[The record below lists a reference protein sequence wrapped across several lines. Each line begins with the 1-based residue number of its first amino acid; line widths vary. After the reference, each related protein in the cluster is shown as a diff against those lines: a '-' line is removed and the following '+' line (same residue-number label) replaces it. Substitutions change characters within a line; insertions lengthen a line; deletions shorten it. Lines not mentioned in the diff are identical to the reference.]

1 MVGAVGALAAAAE
14 VEALE
19 GSAVVAISA
28 AAAGAA
34 VGSAGMNRSILK
46 PEEEKQMNKTVLI
59 VLGVIVLIVL
69 IIGGLLF
76 SNYNTLVTKQ
86 QNVKAQWSLVENQ
99 MQRRADL
106 IPNIVATVK
115 GIAGLE
121 ERVFTK
127 IAEARS
133 QLLSTMQNPN
143 STTEDKIAADG
154 KLNQALRDG
163 GLLGTGGRFLSI
175 AENYPQLKSNE
186 SFLKLQD
193 ELSGTENRL
202 ATVRREYTLAAQDYN
217 TTRSRFPT
225 VLIAGLM
232 GFKEQ
237 PYFQADPGAREA
249 PKVDFN
255 K

>member
-1 MVGAVGALAAAAE
+1 MKKPIIVLAVILGVVILLILVVA
-14 VEALE
+14 
-19 GSAVVAISA
+19 GSAI
-28 AAAGAA
+28 
-34 VGSAGMNRSILK
+34 GS
-46 PEEEKQMNKTVLI
+46 
-59 VLGVIVLIVL
+59 
-69 IIGGLLF
+69 
-76 SNYNTLVTKQ
+76 YNTLVTKQ
-86 QNVKAQWSLVENQ
+86 QNVNAQWSQVENQ

-133 QLLSTMQNPN
+133 ALLSTMQNPS

-154 KLNQALRDG
+154 RLNQALRDG

-175 AENYPQLKSNE
+175 TENYPQLKSNE

-193 ELSGTENRL
+193 ELTGTENRL
-202 ATVRREYTLAAQDYN
+202 ATARHDYTLAAQDYN
-217 TTRSRFPT
+217 TTRNHFPT
-225 VLIAGLM
+225 VLVAGLM

-237 PYFQADPGAREA
+237 PYFKADEGARQA
-249 PKVDFN
+249 PQVNFN

>member
-1 MVGAVGALAAAAE
+1 MRKPIIVLAV
-14 VEALE
+14 
-19 GSAVVAISA
+19 
-28 AAAGAA
+28 
-34 VGSAGMNRSILK
+34 
-46 PEEEKQMNKTVLI
+46 
-59 VLGVIVLIVL
+59 VLGVVA
-69 IIGGLLF
+69 LLF
-76 SNYNTLVTKQ
+76 IILAVSVVGSYNTLVTKQ
-86 QNVKAQWSLVENQ
+86 QSINARWSEVENQ

-133 QLLSTMQNPN
+133 QLLTTIQNPN
-143 STTEDKIAADG
+143 STTEDKIAADSR
-154 KLNQALRDG
+154 LDQAMRDG

-175 AENYPQLKSNE
+175 TENYPQLKSNE

-193 ELSGTENRL
+193 ELAGTENRL
-202 ATVRREYTLAAQDYN
+202 AVARRDYNLAGQDYN
-217 TTRSRFPT
+217 TTRNRFPT
-225 VLIAGLM
+225 VLVAGLL

-237 PYFQADPGAREA
+237 PYFKADEGAKQV
-249 PKVDFN
+249 PKVDF

>member
-1 MVGAVGALAAAAE
+1 MG
-14 VEALE
+14 
-19 GSAVVAISA
+19 
-28 AAAGAA
+28 
-34 VGSAGMNRSILK
+34 
-46 PEEEKQMNKTVLI
+46 NKTLI
-59 VLGVIVLIVL
+59 VLGIVLAIVILLVLIV
-69 IIGGLLF
+69 GG
-76 SNYNTLVTKQ
+76 SAISTYNSLVTKQ
-86 QNVKAQWSLVENQ
+86 QNVQAKWSQVENQ

-133 QLLSTMQNPN
+133 QLLSTIQNPN
-143 STTEDKIAADG
+143 STTEEKVAADNN
-154 KLNQALRDG
+154 LTQSLRDG

-175 AENYPQLKSNE
+175 TENYPQLKSNE

-193 ELSGTENRL
+193 ELAGTESRL
-202 ATVRREYTLAAQDYN
+202 ATARRDYTLAAQDYN
-217 TTRSRFPT
+217 TTRSRFT
-225 VLIAGLM
+225 MVLFAGVM

-237 PYFQADPGAREA
+237 PYFQADPGAQPV
-249 PKVDFN
+249 PKVDFS

>member
-1 MVGAVGALAAAAE
+1 
-14 VEALE
+14 
-19 GSAVVAISA
+19 
-28 AAAGAA
+28 
-34 VGSAGMNRSILK
+34 
-46 PEEEKQMNKTVLI
+46 MNKTLLIVMGVMVLI
-59 VLGVIVLIVL
+59 ALILG
-69 IIGGLLF
+69 GTLF
-76 SNYNTLVTKQ
+76 SSYNTLVTKQ

-133 QLLSTMQNPN
+133 QLLSTMQNPT
-143 STTEDKIAADG
+143 STTEDKIAADNH
-154 KLNQALRDG
+154 LTQAMRDG
-163 GLLGTGGRFLSI
+163 GLLGTGGRFLAI
-175 AENYPQLKSNE
+175 TENYPQLKSNE
-186 SFLKLQD
+186 SFMKLQD
-193 ELSGTENRL
+193 ELAGTENRL
-202 ATVRREYTLAAQDYN
+202 ATSRRDYTLAAQDYN
-217 TTRSRFPT
+217 TARSRFPT

-237 PYFQADPGAREA
+237 PYFQADQGAQTA
-249 PKVDFN
+249 PKVDFG

>member
-1 MVGAVGALAAAAE
+1 MGKKVG
-14 VEALE
+14 
-19 GSAVVAISA
+19 
-28 AAAGAA
+28 
-34 VGSAGMNRSILK
+34 
-46 PEEEKQMNKTVLI
+46 LI
-59 VLGVIVLIVL
+59 VLGVIVVFGLIL
-69 IIGGLLF
+69 AIWMIG
-76 SNYNTLVTKQ
+76 SYNGLVTKR
-86 QNVKAQWSLVENQ
+86 QNVDAKWSEVQNQ

-121 ERVFTK
+121 ERVFTR

-133 QLLSTMQNPN
+133 QLLSTIQNPN
-143 STTEDKIAADG
+143 ATTEQKIAADQNLTG
-154 KLNQALRDG
+154 AMRDG

-175 AENYPQLKSNE
+175 TENYPQLKSNE

-193 ELSGTENRL
+193 ELAGTENRL
-202 ATVRREYTLAAQDYN
+202 ATSRRDYTLAAQDFN

-225 VLIAGLM
+225 VLIAGLL
-232 GFKEQ
+232 GFPAQ
-237 PYFQADPGAREA
+237 PYFQADAGAQQA

>member
-1 MVGAVGALAAAAE
+1 
-14 VEALE
+14 
-19 GSAVVAISA
+19 
-28 AAAGAA
+28 
-34 VGSAGMNRSILK
+34 
-46 PEEEKQMNKTVLI
+46 MNKTVLI
-59 VLGVIVLIVL
+59 VLGVIVVIVL
-69 IIGGLLF
+69 IIGAMIFG
-76 SNYNTLVTKQ
+76 SYNTLVTKQ
-86 QNVKAQWSLVENQ
+86 QTVRARWSEVENQ

-115 GIAGLE
+115 GVAGLE
-121 ERVFTK
+121 ERVFTR

-193 ELSGTENRL
+193 ELAGTENRL
-202 ATVRREYTLAAQDYN
+202 ATARRDYTLPAQDYN

-225 VLIAGLM
+225 VLIAGLI

-237 PYFQADPGAREA
+237 PYFQAEAGAREA

>member
-1 MVGAVGALAAAAE
+1 MG
-14 VEALE
+14 
-19 GSAVVAISA
+19 
-28 AAAGAA
+28 
-34 VGSAGMNRSILK
+34 
-46 PEEEKQMNKTVLI
+46 NKALI
-59 VLGVIVLIVL
+59 VLGIVLGIVILLVLIV
-69 IIGGLLF
+69 GGVAI
-76 SNYNTLVTKQ
+76 STYNGLVTKQ
-86 QNVKAQWSLVENQ
+86 QNVNAKWSQVENQ

-115 GIAGLE
+115 GVAGLE

-143 STTEDKIAADG
+143 STTADKIAADS
-154 KLNQALRDG
+154 KLDQTLRDG
-163 GLLGTGGRFLSI
+163 GLLGTGGRFLAITES
-175 AENYPQLKSNE
+175 YPQLKSNE

-193 ELSGTENRL
+193 ELAGTENRL
-202 ATVRREYTLAAQDYN
+202 ATARYDYTQAAQDYN

-225 VLIAGLM
+225 VLVAGLM

-237 PYFQADPGAREA
+237 PYFKAEEGARQA

>member
-1 MVGAVGALAAAAE
+1 MDKKPIIIL
-14 VEALE
+14 
-19 GSAVVAISA
+19 AVVLGIVILLVLILGGSV
-28 AAAGAA
+28 
-34 VGSAGMNRSILK
+34 VGSY
-46 PEEEKQMNKTVLI
+46 NK
-59 VLGVIVLIVL
+59 
-69 IIGGLLF
+69 
-76 SNYNTLVTKQ
+76 LVGKQ
-86 QNVKAQWSLVENQ
+86 QEVNAKWSQVENQ

-133 QLLSTMQNPN
+133 ALLSTMQNAN

-175 AENYPQLKSNE
+175 TENYPQLKSNE

-193 ELSGTENRL
+193 ELAGTENRL
-202 ATVRREYTLAAQDYN
+202 ATARYDYTQAAQDYN
-217 TTRSRFPT
+217 TTRNRFPT
-225 VLIAGLM
+225 VLVAGLM

-237 PYFQADPGAREA
+237 PYFKADEAARQT

>member
-1 MVGAVGALAAAAE
+1 MG
-14 VEALE
+14 
-19 GSAVVAISA
+19 
-28 AAAGAA
+28 
-34 VGSAGMNRSILK
+34 NRA
-46 PEEEKQMNKTVLI
+46 LI
-59 VLGVIVLIVL
+59 VLGIVLGVVILLVLIV
-69 IIGGLLF
+69 GGMTI
-76 SNYNTLVTKQ
+76 SSYNTLVTRR
-86 QNVKAQWSLVENQ
+86 QNVNAQWSLVENQ

-143 STTEDKIAADG
+143 STTGDKIAADT
-154 KLNQALRDG
+154 KLDQTLRDG

-193 ELSGTENRL
+193 ELAGTENRL
-202 ATVRREYTLAAQDYN
+202 ATARRDYTLAAQDHN

-232 GFKEQ
+232 GFK
-237 PYFQADPGAREA
+237 A
-249 PKVDFN
+249 
-255 K
+255 

>member
-1 MVGAVGALAAAAE
+1 
-14 VEALE
+14 
-19 GSAVVAISA
+19 
-28 AAAGAA
+28 
-34 VGSAGMNRSILK
+34 
-46 PEEEKQMNKTVLI
+46 MNKTLLI
-59 VLGVIVLIVL
+59 VLGVIVVIVL
-69 IIGGLLF
+69 IIGAMIFG
-76 SNYNTLVTKQ
+76 SYNTLVTKQ
-86 QNVKAQWSLVENQ
+86 QTVRARWSEVENQ

-115 GIAGLE
+115 GVAGLE
-121 ERVFTK
+121 ERVFTR

-193 ELSGTENRL
+193 ELAGTENRL
-202 ATVRREYTLAAQDYN
+202 ATARRDYTLAAQDYN

-237 PYFQADPGAREA
+237 PYFQAEAGAREA

>member
-1 MVGAVGALAAAAE
+1 MG
-14 VEALE
+14 
-19 GSAVVAISA
+19 
-28 AAAGAA
+28 
-34 VGSAGMNRSILK
+34 NRA
-46 PEEEKQMNKTVLI
+46 LI
-59 VLGVIVLIVL
+59 VLGIVLGVAILLVLIV
-69 IIGGLLF
+69 GGGAI
-76 SNYNTLVTKQ
+76 STYNSLVTKQ
-86 QNVKAQWSLVENQ
+86 QNVNAKWSQVENQ

-115 GIAGLE
+115 GVAGLE

-143 STTEDKIAADG
+143 STTADKIAADS
-154 KLNQALRDG
+154 KLDQTLRDG
-163 GLLGTGGRFLSI
+163 GLLGTGGRFLAI
-175 AENYPQLKSNE
+175 TEQYPQLKSNE

-193 ELSGTENRL
+193 ELAGTENRL
-202 ATVRREYTLAAQDYN
+202 ATARYDYTQAAQDYN
-217 TTRSRFPT
+217 TTRSRFPA

-237 PYFQADPGAREA
+237 PYFKAEEGARQA

>member
-1 MVGAVGALAAAAE
+1 MG
-14 VEALE
+14 
-19 GSAVVAISA
+19 
-28 AAAGAA
+28 
-34 VGSAGMNRSILK
+34 
-46 PEEEKQMNKTVLI
+46 KQALI
-59 VLGVIVLIVL
+59 VLGIVILLVLV
-69 IIGGLLF
+69 IGGVAV
-76 SNYNTLVTKQ
+76 STYNSLVTKQ
-86 QNVKAQWSLVENQ
+86 QNVTAKWSQVENQ

-106 IPNIVATVK
+106 IPNIVGTVK

-186 SFLKLQD
+186 GFLKLQD
-193 ELSGTENRL
+193 ELAGTENRL
-202 ATVRREYTLAAQDYN
+202 ATARRDYTLAAQDYN

-237 PYFQADPGAREA
+237 PYFQADAGAREA

>member
-1 MVGAVGALAAAAE
+1 
-14 VEALE
+14 
-19 GSAVVAISA
+19 
-28 AAAGAA
+28 
-34 VGSAGMNRSILK
+34 
-46 PEEEKQMNKTVLI
+46 MNKTLLI

-69 IIGGLLF
+69 IIGGVMF
-76 SNYNTLVTKQ
+76 GSYNNLVTKQ
-86 QNVKAQWSLVENQ
+86 QTVKARWSLVENQ

-115 GIAGLE
+115 GVAGLE
-121 ERVFTK
+121 ERVCTR

-154 KLNQALRDG
+154 KLDQALRDG

-193 ELSGTENRL
+193 ELAGTENRL
-202 ATVRREYTLAAQDYN
+202 ATVRRDYNLAAQDYN

-225 VLIAGLM
+225 VLMASLM

-237 PYFQADPGAREA
+237 PYFQADQGAQQA
-249 PKVDFN
+249 PKVDFS

>member
-1 MVGAVGALAAAAE
+1 MGKKAL
-14 VEALE
+14 
-19 GSAVVAISA
+19 I
-28 AAAGAA
+28 
-34 VGSAGMNRSILK
+34 I
-46 PEEEKQMNKTVLI
+46 I
-59 VLGVIVLIVL
+59 GVIILLVL
-69 IIGGLLF
+69 IIGGMTI
-76 SNYNTLVTKQ
+76 SSYNTLVTKR
-86 QNVKAQWSLVENQ
+86 QNVNAQWSLVENQ

-143 STTEDKIAADG
+143 STTGDKIAADT
-154 KLNQALRDG
+154 KFDQTLRDG

-193 ELSGTENRL
+193 ELAGTENRL
-202 ATVRREYTLAAQDYN
+202 ATSRRDYTLAAQDYN

-225 VLIAGLM
+225 VLTAGLL

-237 PYFQADPGAREA
+237 PYFKADEGAKVA
-249 PKVDFN
+249 PKVDFG

>member
-1 MVGAVGALAAAAE
+1 MGKKA
-14 VEALE
+14 
-19 GSAVVAISA
+19 
-28 AAAGAA
+28 
-34 VGSAGMNRSILK
+34 
-46 PEEEKQMNKTVLI
+46 LI
-59 VLGVIVLIVL
+59 VLGIVVLLVL
-69 IIGGLLF
+69 IIGGVAV
-76 SNYNTLVTKQ
+76 STYNALVTKQ
-86 QNVKAQWSLVENQ
+86 QNVQAKWSLVENQ
-99 MQRRADL
+99 MQLRADL

-143 STTEDKIAADG
+143 STTADKIAADN
-154 KLNQALRDG
+154 KLNQSLRDG

-193 ELSGTENRL
+193 ELAGTENRL
-202 ATVRREYTLAAQDYN
+202 ATARRDYTLAAQDYN

-237 PYFQADPGAREA
+237 PYFQADEGANQA
-249 PKVDFN
+249 PKVDFS